1 MKYNK
6 LIVLII
12 TLLFFESCVKD
23 EPEPNVE
30 DIIVSF
36 ESSNDQILADGT
48 TTITITAVLNKDGD
62 EQFRNV
68 NFTCSRGQFQ
78 SNGER
83 EITKAAEVDPEDR
96 VVATV
101 TLVAPTTP
109 GEIEVT
115 AEVDLKDLKGRF
127 IRTIA
132 INSAT
137 SEPETLT
144 LTANAISVKNNFN
157 GEINL
162 TGTLRNTAGNKVSNG
177 VNVSL
182 TTLDQNN
189 NPITGCPD
197 NPDNCFRQA
206 SLTSGS
212 ASTIS
217 AVYTPGNIAAGQF
230 IKVVGNVVD
239 DTGPIGITDTLE
251 VYIIE

>member
-1 MKYNK
+1 MC
-6 LIVLII
+6 
-12 TLLFFESCVKD
+12 LLSFLSCTD
-23 EPEPNVE
+23 NDIDAS

-36 ESSNDQILADGT
+36 ESSTAQTLADGA
-48 TTITITAVLNKDGD
+48 TTITITAVINKDGD
-62 EQFRNV
+62 EKFRNV
-68 NFTCSRGQFQ
+68 IFTCSRGQFQ

-83 EITKAAEVDPEDR
+83 EITKAAEVEPDDR
-96 VVATV
+96 VVATA
-101 TLVAPTTP
+101 TFVAPTTP
-109 GEIEVT
+109 GDIEVT

-127 IRTIA
+127 VRTII

-137 SEPETLT
+137 SEPETLA
-144 LTANAISVKNNFN
+144 LTANAISVRNNFN

-162 TGTLRNTAGNKVSNG
+162 TGTLRNAAGNKVSNG

-206 SLTSGS
+206 SLTTGS

-217 AVYTPGNIAAGQF
+217 AVYSPGNIAAGQF

-239 DTGPIGITDTLE
+239 ETGPIGITDTLE